1 MMNFNNTELTLDQLL
16 PIFDGIT
23 DAVFIDDANGMCQW
37 CNDACEE
44 IYGIEMDEIE
54 GKSVDELEKS
64 GIFTP
69 SVTRRVLDE
78 KREITIIHENRFGRR
93 LLTTGTT
100 VFIPMTSGGWVA
112 AGEGRYTRKI
122 AFVVTTSRDITQIS
136 DATGKNAKTSNAGS
150 FKTGLLPPGGL
161 TGRNIFGQGEME
173 DLQGADE
180 SGQRAVKIVSRSEAM
195 KNVIAL
201 TKRLASVNTTVLITG
216 ESGVGKG
223 LIARTLHE
231 EGNRWQKPFV
241 TVNCGAIP
249 ENLIESELF
258 GYVAGAFTGS
268 RSGGKKGLFEAAQD
282 GTIFL
287 DEISELPLNLQVKL
301 LQVIQERQ
309 ITPVGGTKPVPVDV
323 RIISATNKDLEALV
337 REGLFREDLYYRLN
351 VVPISVP
358 PLRERPD
365 DILPLI
371 RRNLVRC
378 NRELGERKTISAG
391 ALAVLLKYPWPGN
404 IRELQN
410 IVERLVITTSHSVI
424 TEDDIFIF
432 IKEAADENPTVYE
445 EMSLTAALEKA
456 EKEILSQALENYGST
471 RAIARVL
478 KVSQPTVVRKLNK
491 YGLTAAEKE

>member
-1 MMNFNNTELTLDQLL
+1 MNFNKTELTLDQLL

-23 DAVFIDDANGMCQW
+23 DAVFIDDANGICQW
-37 CNDACEE
+37 CNDACED
-44 IYGIEMDEIE
+44 IYGIEMDEIV
-54 GKSVDELEKS
+54 GRKVDELEKD

-78 KREITIIHENRFGRR
+78 KREVTIIHENRFGKR
-93 LLTTGTT
+93 LLTTGTPI
-100 VFIPMTSGGWVA
+100 FIPMTSGGWVA

-122 AFVVTTSRDITQIS
+122 AFVVSTSRDITQIY
-136 DATGKNAKTSNAGS
+136 DASGKRADLINTRVLGS
-150 FKTGLLPPGGL
+150 GMVPANGLSARDIFRKGRLQDQKGL
-161 TGRNIFGQGEME
+161 
-173 DLQGADE
+173 DE
-180 SGQRAVKIVSRSEAM
+180 LELGTEKIVSESEAM

-201 TKRLASVNTTVLITG
+201 TKRLAPVNTTVLITG

-231 EGNRWQKPFV
+231 EGNRWQKPLV

-287 DEISELPLNLQVKL
+287 DEIPELPLNLQVKL

-309 ITPVGGTKPVPVDV
+309 ITPVGGTKPIPVDV
-323 RIISATNKDLEALV
+323 RIISATNRDLESLV
-337 REGLFREDLYYRLN
+337 REGKFREDLYYRLN
-351 VVPISVP
+351 VVPINVP

-371 RRNLVRC
+371 QRNLVRC
-378 NRELGERKTISAG
+378 NKELGEAKTISAD
-391 ALAVLLKYPWPGN
+391 ALSVLMKYPWPGN

-410 IVERLVITTSHSVI
+410 IVERLVITTSGSVI

-432 IKEAADENPTVYE
+432 IKQAADENPTVYE
-445 EMSLTAALEKA
+445 ELSLTAALEKA
-456 EKEILSQALENYGST
+456 EKEILSQAVENYGST

-478 KVSQPTVVRKLNK
+478 KVSQPTIVRKLNK
-491 YGLTAAEKE
+491 YGLVTNEKQ